1 MDSIIQIFTNDIKVY
16 GYLSLALSLNLIVAY
31 FIFYY
36 SERAQQIYHKKYPGY
51 PLTYLLV
58 LSWLFSSIG
67 SLVYL
72 FVLYPWYS
80 TIIFIVF
87 SSIVAIVVYELLER
101 KEGKVWWKRRNEKL
115 ARYEGK
121 SEQEIR
127 DIVDI
132 NRESDKQKK
141 AKEELESYTSDL
153 SQTIFFG
160 VFSVVL
166 NLYAA
171 YQILFNYYQI

>member
-1 MDSIIQIFTNDIKVY
+1 M
-16 GYLSLALSLNLIVAY
+16 
-31 FIFYY
+31 
-36 SERAQQIYHKKYPGY
+36 
-51 PLTYLLV
+51 
-58 LSWLFSSIG
+58 
-67 SLVYL
+67 YL

-87 SSIVAIVVYELLER
+87 SWLVAIIVYELLER
-101 KEGKVWWKRRNEKL
+101 IEGKVWWKRRNEKL

-132 NRESDKQKK
+132 NRESDKQKE
-141 AKEELESYTSDL
+141 AKEAKENYTSDI